1 MIRFGLYHFFTNY
14 ARKDKC
20 DGKPC
25 QKFDMMLQ
33 EKPLKSGVLSDME
46 HNVLIKSGRLKNF
59 PAVELLRIVSVESLT
74 GAYRLTHERVK
85 AVVYV
90 NEGAVIYAASNMRSQ
105 RLSECLQRWNI
116 FSDQQLAKVGGQDSD
131 FEFGETLVKSEM
143 ITREQLSE
151 LFVKQSQEVLRTV
164 LLWSDGDWEFDG
176 RVRLMEA
183 MHFNIPIADL
193 LLEGARRFPPEFAGT
208 RFSHEQEKII
218 PVSNFTGNI
227 HLQPVEA
234 FILSRVDIPLQLNE
248 LLSISGMPQ
257 TATLHALYSLAICGV
272 LGRESWPSPFSDEEL
287 HQLHSMEAA
296 IKRVAPKPQAQTLH
310 VPQKT
315 EPLPKPVESAPKP
328 EVDEKV
334 EVEKFLLRVENAS
347 NHYEVF
353 GLERSAD
360 ELTIKSVYHSLVK
373 RFHPDRFHSEAG
385 KPLHGRIQASFAK
398 LSQAYDVLR
407 DTKLRAGYDLRLI
420 SGKAQ
425 MTMGT
430 QDKQKMAEERFQQAM
445 TAMSQNN
452 LNTALP
458 LFGQAVMLAPTE
470 ARYHAQYGRALAKNN
485 NMRKQAESELQTAIK
500 IDDKNVSYRVM
511 LAEFYRDMKLPKRA
525 ESEAQRA
532 LMIDPNNKEAKRLLD
547 SLQNK

>member
-1 MIRFGLYHFFTNY
+1 
-14 ARKDKC
+14 
-20 DGKPC
+20 
-25 QKFDMMLQ
+25 
-33 EKPLKSGVLSDME
+33 ME
-46 HNVLIKSGRLKNF
+46 QNVLFKSGRLKDF
-59 PAVELLRIVSVESLT
+59 PLVELLRLVNVERLT
-74 GAYRLTHERVK
+74 GAYRLAHERVK

-90 NEGAVIYAASNMRSQ
+90 HEGAVIYAASNMRSQ
-105 RLSECLQRWNI
+105 RLSECLKRWNL
-116 FSDQQLAKVGGQDSD
+116 FSEEQLNKFFGMESD
-131 FEFGETLVKSEM
+131 FEVGEALVKSEFVS
-143 ITREQLSE
+143 REQLSE
-151 LFVKQSQEVLRTV
+151 LFVRQSQEVLRTV

-176 RVRLMEA
+176 RVRLMDT
-183 MHFNIPIADL
+183 MHFNIPVAEL
-193 LLEGARRFPPEFAGT
+193 LIEGARRFPPEFAST
-208 RFSHEQEKII
+208 RFSHEQEKIT
-218 PVSNFTGNI
+218 PVSHFTENI
-227 HLQPVEA
+227 HFQPVEA

-248 LLSISGMPQ
+248 LLAISGMPQ
-257 TATLHALYSLAICGV
+257 TATLHALYSLAICGFI
-272 LGRESWPSPFSDEEL
+272 GRESWPSPFSDADL
-287 HQLHSMEAA
+287 KQLHSMEGAV
-296 IKRVAPKPQAQTLH
+296 KRAAPKSQAQTPT
-310 VPQKT
+310 VPKT
-315 EPLPKPVESAPKP
+315 EPPPVKPAEPAPKP
-328 EVDEKV
+328 EVDEKA
-334 EVEKFLLRVENAS
+334 ELEKFLSRVENAK

-353 GLERSAD
+353 GLEKSAD

-407 DTKLRAGYDLRLI
+407 DSKLRAGYDLRLI

-425 MTMGT
+425 IPVGT

-445 TAMSQNN
+445 TALSQNN
-452 LNTALP
+452 ISTALP

-485 NMRKQAESELQTAIK
+485 NMRKQAETELQTAIK
-500 IDDKNVSYRVM
+500 IDEKNVTYRVM